1 MVDIPWNSD
10 RSRARNVLPSGIRMR
25 RCCRMV
31 GSRILQYG
39 LRPCDGSRLERL
51 IMVWLGRVS
60 SCNVGLLVWHF
71 LSVSLPIRCLEAA
84 ARDRPLLLRIS
95 GCVWLRAT
103 KWARPWQGRQRRQ
116 FLGPLDGSV
125 FQLQR
130 VSWTVLWVRASVHRR
145 RSNLRVGTMRGWM
158 ILPIRRVEE
167 SPRNYGKSE

>member
-1 MVDIPWNSD
+1 MVDEFEFPKLNWLVVLLGLRSGCRRASSSLRRMQWIVLPIRGVVDIPWNSD

-71 LSVSLPIRCLEAA
+71 LSVSLPIRRLGE
-84 ARDRPLLLRIS
+84 
-95 GCVWLRAT
+95 T
-103 KWARPWQGRQRRQ
+103 WAR
-116 FLGPLDGSV
+116 
-125 FQLQR
+125 
-130 VSWTVLWVRASVHRR
+130 
-145 RSNLRVGTMRGWM
+145 
-158 ILPIRRVEE
+158 LPILGWGFKLV
-167 SPRNYGKSE
+167 